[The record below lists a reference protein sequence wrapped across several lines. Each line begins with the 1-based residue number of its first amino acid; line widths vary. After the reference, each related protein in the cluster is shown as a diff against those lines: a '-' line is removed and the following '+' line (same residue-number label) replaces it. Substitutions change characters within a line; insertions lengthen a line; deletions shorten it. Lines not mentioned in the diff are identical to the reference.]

1 MSRNINSPDDV
12 FLWPEGTWCY
22 RTELDEMGHM
32 SDDHLLLRA
41 GSPAW
46 IRFFDDIENDDR
58 EQEEILDANY
68 AI

>member
-1 MSRNINSPDDV
+1 MSRSINHPDDV

-22 RTELDEMGHM
+22 RNELWEMDHM
-32 SDDHLLLRA
+32 SDDYLILRVD
-41 GSPAW
+41 SSAW
-46 IRFFDDIENDDR
+46 IRFFEDIENDHR